1 MGLNADVERGSINT
15 HSLGLKVKQCMN
27 STENNNFCAP
37 IEKIQEMIKYV
48 TVQASIPKTIY
59 DFKNK
64 TNSIKRMYKDEIFLL
79 DWNLKKIL
87 FTEINPTFLYKDYG
101 FFSEDYVFDSIS
113 FNPTQAVFDVNSKTE
128 ENVFFSYQILTSF
141 QIEKYYIRNQ
151 KLNDIVGTFGG
162 IVNVLYTIG
171 NFICLYLNRFL
182 FVNSL
187 VNLAFNI
194 NFENLEIRNS
204 SKVQTR

>member
-1 MGLNADVERGSINT
+1 MATELDRGTVNT
-15 HSLGLKVKQCMN
+15 HSLGLKVKQCIN
-27 STENNNFCAP
+27 STENDNFCAQ
-37 IEKIQEMIKYV
+37 IEEIQQMIKYV
-48 TVQASIPKTIY
+48 TIQASIPKAIY

-64 TNSIKRMYKDEIFLL
+64 TRSIKRMYKDEIFLL
-79 DWNLKKIL
+79 YWNLKKIL

-101 FFSEDYVFDSIS
+101 FFSEDYVFDSVN

-128 ENVFFSYQILTSF
+128 ENVFFYYQILTSF

-151 KLNDIVGTFGG
+151 KLNDIVRSFGG

-171 NFICLYLNRFL
+171 NIICVYLNRFL

-194 NFENLEIRNS
+194 NFENLEEKNKAKSNS
-204 SKVQTR
+204 K